1 MAIITLLL
9 PERVRLPGPLPAAV
23 GKRLAR
29 ADWQVG
35 QSGSPA
41 QLRRHFRLVPD
52 HWPVAVLTRLV
63 DAGQAGPGLGGNIG
77 DTWLRA
83 DPAHV
88 APDMNGARLLGWG
101 ETLGVDQDDVQAL
114 LPALRPLFGDAG
126 FQLDAP
132 HPARW
137 YLRLPEGAPLPPLPA
152 PDAALGED
160 LFASLPQGEES
171 VARRWRSLITE
182 AQVILHQHPR
192 NRERLAQGRAAI
204 NALWFWGA
212 GRLPDAVQSRYLH
225 VRSQEPLLQGLAR
238 MAGAAIAAPESPA
251 DGPAGDSL
259 VDMRRLRSLEMF
271 ATQVLPP
278 LLQAMAA
285 REYDTLQLDFEDGA
299 CVRLRHGQRGWQFW
313 RRPLA
318 TLDGGAG

>member
-9 PERVRLPGPLPAAV
+9 PERARLPGPLPAAV

-29 ADWQVG
+29 ADWQAG
-35 QSGSPA
+35 QAGSPA

-52 HWPVAVLTRLV
+52 HWPVASLTRLV
-63 DAGQAGPGLGGNIG
+63 DAGDTAGGPGCNLA

-101 ETLGVDQDDVQAL
+101 ETLGMDQDDVQAL

-137 YLRLPEGAPLPPLPA
+137 YLRLPEGARLPA
-152 PDAALGED
+152 LPGPDEALGED
-160 LFASLPQGEES
+160 LFAALPQGDDA

-182 AQVILHQHPR
+182 AQIVLHQHPR
-192 NRERLAQGRAAI
+192 NRERAAQGKAAI

-225 VRSQEPLLQGLAR
+225 VRSPDPLLHGLAR
-238 MAGAAIAAPESPA
+238 MAGVAVAAPEASA

-259 VDMRRLRSLEMF
+259 VDMRRLRSVELLGS
-271 ATQVLPP
+271 QVLPP
-278 LLQAMAA
+278 LLQAMTR
-285 REYDTLQLDFEDGA
+285 REYDTLQLDFEDGTCLA
-299 CVRLRHGQRGWQFW
+299 LRPGQRGWQFW

-318 TLDGGAG
+318 TLVGGAD

>member
-1 MAIITLLL
+1 MSSTTLLL
-9 PERVRLPGPLPAAV
+9 PVLERVFAETPPADV
-23 GKRLAR
+23 AR
-29 ADWQVG
+29 ALGRADRSDG
-35 QSGSPA
+35 EPGRAA
-41 QLRRHFRLVPD
+41 QLRRHFALLPNRWSEAAISRLAEPG
-52 HWPVAVLTRLV
+52 A
-63 DAGQAGPGLGGNIG
+63 DADDVRRHA
-77 DTWLRA
+77 WLRV
-83 DPAHV
+83 DPAHLR
-88 APDMNGARLLGWG
+88 AGINGVVLLGTG
-101 ETLGVDQDDVQAL
+101 DALGLDATDSAAF
-114 LPALRPLFGDAG
+114 LPALKPLFGDAG

-137 YLRLPEGAPLPPLPA
+137 YLRLPEGAPLPPLLA
-152 PDAALGED
+152 PDEALGED

-259 VDMRRLRSLEMF
+259 VDMRRLRSLELF
-271 ATQVLPP
+271 GTQVLPP
-278 LLQAMAA
+278 LLQAMTR
-285 REYDTLQLDFEDGA
+285 REYDTLQLDFEDGTCLA
-299 CVRLRHGQRGWQFW
+299 LRPGQRGWQFW

-318 TLDGGAG
+318 TLVGGAD

>member
-1 MAIITLLL
+1 M
-9 PERVRLPGPLPAAV
+9 
-23 GKRLAR
+23 
-29 ADWQVG
+29 
-35 QSGSPA
+35 
-41 QLRRHFRLVPD
+41 
-52 HWPVAVLTRLV
+52 
-63 DAGQAGPGLGGNIG
+63 
-77 DTWLRA
+77 
-83 DPAHV
+83 
-88 APDMNGARLLGWG
+88 
-101 ETLGVDQDDVQAL
+101 
-114 LPALRPLFGDAG
+114 
-126 FQLDAP
+126 
-132 HPARW
+132 
-137 YLRLPEGAPLPPLPA
+137 
-152 PDAALGED
+152 
-160 LFASLPQGEES
+160 
-171 VARRWRSLITE
+171 ARRWRSLITE